1 MPRKFLYP
9 VLERAGLKR
18 VWFHDLRHT
27 AISHMLGNGVSPT
40 DVTAIAGH
48 SSVAFTLSRYAHA
61 LPGATERATGKME
74 ELMQDVF

>member
-27 AISHMLGNGVSPT
+27 AISHMLGNGEIGRA
-40 DVTAIAGH
+40 DAGCFL
-48 SSVAFTLSRYAHA
+48 A
-61 LPGATERATGKME
+61 
-74 ELMQDVF
+74 